1 MSSASPSLDGRGL
14 DTDSRDGP
22 CPGGTHHLKGSF
34 AMQVLG
40 ATATGWGEEGRM
52 LQHSEDRKSGEN
64 FRFRN
69 MGLSLSF
76 KGGLG
81 L

>member
-22 CPGGTHHLKGSF
+22 CPGGTRHLKGSF

-40 ATATGWGEEGRM
+40 ATPAGWGEEGRM

-64 FRFRN
+64 FGWKR
-69 MGLSLSF
+69 GAESEL
-76 KGGLG
+76 
-81 L
+81 